1 MSTARARRSLVPL
14 VTSLTAASMLGTM
27 GTTVLAS
34 IAPEAARAFGLP
46 AAMIGYQFSLMVGA
60 MLASIAFLSNAS
72 RRWGACRTI
81 QAGVAITGVS
91 LVLVLVPSLAC
102 LAVGTLGMGAG
113 HGLLMPAISH
123 LLVRFTPPVRLNLV
137 FSVQQAGIPL
147 GSILAATAGP
157 LLTVWI
163 GWQAAV
169 AFAAA
174 GLLVLAVA
182 MQPWRAQWDDDRD
195 ATARIGRNPVAGL
208 RLVAG
213 SSTLG
218 PLALSGACFS
228 AAQFC
233 VTTYT
238 VVTLVEQLGFGL
250 VEAGLVL
257 TVAQA
262 LGVLSRIA
270 CGWIA
275 DRHDNSLAVLTAVAV
290 SITVVGTAA
299 FALSPDWPRPLV
311 WALFAALGAATIGWP
326 GVCFA
331 LIGRLAPQG
340 QVPISTGG
348 VLVYTNVGKLL
359 GPMAFAAIYTGTAS
373 AAAGFGALVVPGV
386 IATVALVHAARK
398 AGNAARAPRDGKL
411 SGR

>member
-1 MSTARARRSLVPL
+1 LGRSLVPL
-14 VTSLTAASMLGTM
+14 VASLTAASMLGTM

-34 IAPEAARAFGLP
+34 IAPEAARAFGVP

-60 MLASIAFLSNAS
+60 MLASLAFLSNAS

-81 QAGVAITGVS
+81 QAGVAITGAS
-91 LVLVLVPSLAC
+91 LVLVLVPDLAC

-123 LLVRFTPPVRLNLV
+123 LLVRFTPPDRLNLV

-147 GSILAATAGP
+147 GSILAAAAGP
-157 LLTVWI
+157 MLTVWV
-163 GWQAAV
+163 GWQAAIAV
-169 AFAAA
+169 AAA
-174 GLLVLAVA
+174 GLLALAFA

-195 ATARIGRNPVAGL
+195 AKARIGRNPVAGL
-208 RLVAG
+208 RMVAQ
-213 SSTLG
+213 SDTLA
-218 PLALSGACFS
+218 PLALAGACFS

-233 VTTYT
+233 VATYT

-275 DRHDNSLAVLTAVAV
+275 DRHDNALAVLTTLAGAITAVA
-290 SITVVGTAA
+290 AA
-299 FALSPDWPRPLV
+299 ALALSPDWPRPLV
-311 WALFAALGAATIGWP
+311 WALFAALGTATIGWP

-331 LIGRLAPQG
+331 LIGRLAPEG
-340 QVPISTGG
+340 QVPTSTGG

-359 GPMAFAAIYTGTAS
+359 GPMAFAAIYTGAAG

-386 IATVALVHAARK
+386 LATIALVRASRK
-398 AGNAARAPRDGKL
+398 AGCAARVLRDGKL